1 MRIIGRLC
9 ERVDTVEGRASFKE
23 SYDVDPFEYIFER
36 QIFNTSYLPE
46 KEYKYLVFLE
56 YDAEPRQVFYL
67 EPGEHFTVYNDIE
80 GEIFNTDSMAFF
92 ELIRD
97 SSRIALFCT
106 EHSPWSFKL
115 DNEEYVSDLELTAQ
129 EILEKINEFCK
140 EKSLENLATIENTLV
155 VRAL

>member
-9 ERVDTVEGRASFKE
+9 DRVDTVEGKESFKE
-23 SYDVDPFEYIFER
+23 SYDVDPFEYIFDR

-56 YDAEPRQVFYL
+56 SDADPRQVFYL
-67 EPGEHFTVYNDIE
+67 EPGEHLTVYNDIE
-80 GEIFNTDSMAFF
+80 GEIFKTDSMAFF

-97 SSRIALFCT
+97 GSRIALFCT

-115 DNEEYVSDLELTAQ
+115 DNEEYVSEMDVTAKD
-129 EILEKINEFCK
+129 ILEKINEFCK
-140 EKSLENLATIENTLV
+140 EKNLEQLATIENTLV